1 MAERDRAWTV
11 FVIAGEASGDTIAAR
26 MMAALARISERPIR
40 FAGIGGP
47 QMAAQGFVSLF
58 PMRELSLMG
67 LAEIVPHIPRLLR
80 RINETA
86 REVERLAP
94 DIVVTVDSPGFTFRV
109 ARRIRHLPLPIVHY
123 VAPQL
128 WAWRPGRARK
138 IATLVDALI
147 AVLPFEPAFFKQF
160 EIPCSY
166 AGHPAIEGGHG
177 DGDGAAFRVEHE
189 IAADA
194 PVLAVLPGSRGGEV
208 SRLAPILGETL
219 GLLAKKHPGLTAVVP
234 TVDTV
239 AEQVRAAVGSWPV
252 RTIVVADTARHRD
265 VYAASRAALTKSGTS
280 TLHLALAGVPMV
292 VCYKMHWLTAFLA
305 RRLVKLDHVSL
316 VNILAER
323 EVVPE
328 YLLADCTAENLAA
341 ATAPL
346 LDDGDA
352 WDKQCAGLSAVV
364 ELLKVDGNP
373 PSEQAAQIVLGHL
386 EKRSPP

>member
-1 MAERDRAWTV
+1 MAERDRAWNV
-11 FVIAGEASGDTIAAR
+11 FVIAGEASGDIIAAR
-26 MMAALARISERPIR
+26 MMAALARISDRPIR

-47 QMAAQGFVSLF
+47 QMAAQGLVGLF

-86 REVERLAP
+86 RAVEKSAP
-94 DIVVTVDSPGFTFRV
+94 DIVVTVDSPGFAFRV
-109 ARRIRHLPLPIVHY
+109 ARRIRHLPLPIIHY

-147 AVLPFEPAFFKQF
+147 AVLPFEPAFFARF
-160 EIPCSY
+160 AIPCSY

-177 DGDGAAFRVEHE
+177 DGDGAAFRAEHGIGE
-189 IAADA
+189 DA

-208 SRLAPILGETL
+208 ARLAPILGETL
-219 GLLAKKHPGLTAVVP
+219 GLLATDRPGLTAVVP

-239 AEQVRAAVGSWPV
+239 AEQVRAAIASWPV
-252 RTIVVADTARHRD
+252 RTIVVADTARHAD
-265 VYAASRAALTKSGTS
+265 LYAASRAAITKSGTS

-292 VCYKMHWLTAFLA
+292 VCYKMHWLTAYLA
-305 RRLVKLDHVSL
+305 RRLVKLDYVSL

-323 EVVPE
+323 EIVPE

-341 ATAPL
+341 ATAAL
-346 LDDGDA
+346 LDDNET
-352 WDKQCAGLSAVV
+352 WTHQRAGLAAVV
-364 ELLKVDGNP
+364 DMLKVDGRP
-373 PSEQAAQIVLGHL
+373 PSEQAAHIVLGHL
-386 EKRSPP
+386 EKGKSP